1 MTYWT
6 YRTYRNASFCASSL
20 ILWWTSWIRLLNCS
34 MVIPTWGY
42 WQTGASQTNP
52 IPMNIPQ
59 VCGSPTK
66 FDSLRVWHVWGKG
79 PDWVVPAA
87 NSKRKVQS
95 ILIYRLPGLC
105 LLSSSSLISC
115 HTHSTNATSL
125 GLRLHHPGSVCK
137 FCDSLLLQL
146 PLDPSCLHQVSL
158 WFFQKVRVQFL
169 RQHAV
174 GYMSSNICQS
184 SVTRCAMRAAL
195 FYVSGVKTTWNLWI
209 SSLWINESS

>member
-1 MTYWT
+1 MDILDQAVELLDGHPYLRGLANGRKSNKSYPSEHPT
-6 YRTYRNASFCASSL
+6 SL
-20 ILWWTSWIRLLNCS
+20 WFTHYIWLIEGMARL
-34 MVIPTWGY
+34 
-42 WQTGASQTNP
+42 
-52 IPMNIPQ
+52 
-59 VCGSPTK
+59 
-66 FDSLRVWHVWGKG
+66 GKG

-115 HTHSTNATSL
+115 LTHSTNATSL